1 MNLFRNFSIKT
12 RLLVAFL
19 LSVAFPITVY
29 TYTILSKVEVSLHT
43 IIFLGIVSILIAI
56 MSAILVSTSVI
67 APIFLII
74 NALQTFQTKKS
85 AAVLRDNGDDEI
97 AEVSA
102 ELNRIFADWNREI
115 VSLGKKQFLQEKECE
130 KSQYQISLA
139 EQQLI
144 QTRSLLTAARLLNT
158 TFDFQT
164 NLKTILDEA
173 VRSLNVQW
181 ASILLINREKNE
193 MTVACVRGMEQSLL
207 DTLEEDDYPSVR
219 LKPHEGLA
227 GFVIKEGLP
236 LIANK
241 GCKDPRFKHFNEF
254 KDKDNKIAGLLCAPI
269 SDSEGN
275 VLGVMNFVNRIVPP
289 VFRNEDLAYVSDL
302 CLLASLVIERN
313 RMYTNLFT
321 DVDTGLTAH
330 NVWKGYLSEESA
342 RSIRYAQNLTLV
354 VFEIDNFKNIAA
366 ETNNDFIDNILKNCG
381 KSLSTLLRETDK
393 ASSVQERFF
402 CMLPNTEISGG
413 VFFAGR
419 VKELIEAETHTFS
432 GKKYELTLSAGIA
445 CYPMNVNEPN
455 LLLKASLK
463 ALTKAKEQ
471 GGNKAALYTREK

>member
-29 TYTILSKVEVSLHT
+29 TYIVLSKVEVGLHT

-241 GCKDPRFKHFNEF
+241 AAKT
-254 KDKDNKIAGLLCAPI
+254 
-269 SDSEGN
+269 
-275 VLGVMNFVNRIVPP
+275 
-289 VFRNEDLAYVSDL
+289 LAL
-302 CLLASLVIERN
+302 NIL
-313 RMYTNLFT
+313 TNLKT
-321 DVDTGLTAH
+321 KTIKLPGSCAH
-330 NVWKGYLSEESA
+330 QLA
-342 RSIRYAQNLTLV
+342 
-354 VFEIDNFKNIAA
+354 
-366 ETNNDFIDNILKNCG
+366 ILKATC
-381 KSLSTLLRETDK
+381 
-393 ASSVQERFF
+393 
-402 CMLPNTEISGG
+402 
-413 VFFAGR
+413 
-419 VKELIEAETHTFS
+419 
-432 GKKYELTLSAGIA
+432 
-445 CYPMNVNEPN
+445 
-455 LLLKASLK
+455 
-463 ALTKAKEQ
+463 
-471 GGNKAALYTREK
+471 